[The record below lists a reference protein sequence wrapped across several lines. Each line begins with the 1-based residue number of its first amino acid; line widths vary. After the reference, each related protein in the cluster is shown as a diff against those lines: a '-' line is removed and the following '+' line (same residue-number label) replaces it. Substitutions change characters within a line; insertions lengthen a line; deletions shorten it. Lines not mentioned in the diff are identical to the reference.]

1 MNISETKIALA
12 KKLLDSDDK
21 ELIKN
26 VKAIFETRNADWYE
40 ELPEAIQISVSKGLK
55 QSERK
60 ETVPHAEV
68 MKSYKK
74 WLKK

>member
-1 MNISETKIALA
+1 MSFSETKIELA
-12 KKLLDSDDK
+12 KKLLDTNDK

-26 VKAIFETRNADWYE
+26 VKAIFETRNADWFE
-40 ELPEAIQISVSKGLK
+40 NLPDAIQQSVSKGLK
-55 QSERK
+55 QSERN
-60 ETVPHAEV
+60 ETIAHAEV